1 MLDVLREEKKY
12 EMTLPEMEYLKCK
25 LSCVLHGDIY
35 NGTKPYTVR
44 SLYFDSADENDFFEK
59 EAGMSERKKIRL
71 RIYNTSDNM
80 AKLELKAKSGAMQ
93 RKQSLNL
100 TRTAAIKMCRGDY
113 SGLLEYE
120 DDLAGQLYRLMTMEL
135 YRPKCM
141 VEYDRVAFSAPENN
155 TRITFD
161 SGVRSNEADF
171 RIFYDELQM
180 YPVMAKDRGV
190 LEIKYNRFLLSYIK
204 DCLECVNGVET
215 SVSKY
220 MLARGILFGGE

>member
-1 MLDVLREEKKY
+1 
-12 EMTLPEMEYLKCK
+12 MEYLKCK

-113 SGLLEYE
+113 SGLLE
-120 DDLAGQLYRLMTMEL
+120 L